1 MYIHQFVLMK
11 EIQIDFL
18 ILYKVYHE
26 VLLINIID
34 MNYMNWVLMKI
45 LMMYNQLKNVNE
57 WMLQMNLMKT
67 FRRLNEDQED

>member
-1 MYIHQFVLMK
+1 LM
-11 EIQIDFL
+11 Q
-18 ILYKVYHE
+18 
-26 VLLINIID
+26 
-34 MNYMNWVLMKI
+34 I